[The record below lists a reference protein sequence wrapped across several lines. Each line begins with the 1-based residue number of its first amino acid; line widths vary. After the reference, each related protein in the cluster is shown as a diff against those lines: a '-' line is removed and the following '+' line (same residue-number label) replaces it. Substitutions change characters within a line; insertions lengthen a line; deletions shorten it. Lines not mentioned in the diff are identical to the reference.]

1 MTPLLLPLLLTVV
14 VRFSSSLR
22 SSQQERHRRCA
33 AIHHPLQ
40 CALESAR
47 SEIRTF
53 LFYSTATA
61 AAAATAPFKESFF
74 RLKGILGAR
83 VHL

>member
-1 MTPLLLPLLLTVV
+1 MAC
-14 VRFSSSLR
+14 
-22 SSQQERHRRCA
+22 RHCA
-33 AIHHPLQ
+33 AAVVAPPSLQ
-40 CALESAR
+40 YALGSAVSL

-53 LFYSTATA
+53 LFYSTAA
-61 AAAATAPFKESFF
+61 AASTAPFKESFF